1 MESHVINADLDIS
14 CPFVVTVILKVASSG
29 WMKMGR
35 ASVKRV
41 AGWMKMGRASVKRVA
56 GWMKMGRASV
66 KRVAGWM
73 KMGRAS
79 VSKITRGM
87 SHKHI
92 GISYA
97 SAITFIYE
105 PRRQPLPPIMTVIFL
120 NVFYFHTC
128 SSTYMS

>member
-66 KRVAGWM
+66 
-73 KMGRAS
+73 
-79 VSKITRGM
+79 SKITRGM
-87 SHKHI
+87 SQM
-92 GISYA
+92 ISYA
-97 SAITFIYE
+97 SSITF
-105 PRRQPLPPIMTVIFL
+105 MTKKYVVSQINL
-120 NVFYFHTC
+120 
-128 SSTYMS
+128 

>member
-14 CPFVVTVILKVASSG
+14 CPFVVTVILKVASS
-29 WMKMGR
+29 
-35 ASVKRV
+35 
-41 AGWMKMGRASVKRVA
+41 GWMKMGRASVKRVA

>member
-1 MESHVINADLDIS
+1 MQNSVDLNVNDPDWMESHVINADLDIS

-87 SHKHI
+87 SQM
-92 GISYA
+92 ISYA
-97 SAITFIYE
+97 SSITF
-105 PRRQPLPPIMTVIFL
+105 MTKKYVVSQINL
-120 NVFYFHTC
+120 
-128 SSTYMS
+128 